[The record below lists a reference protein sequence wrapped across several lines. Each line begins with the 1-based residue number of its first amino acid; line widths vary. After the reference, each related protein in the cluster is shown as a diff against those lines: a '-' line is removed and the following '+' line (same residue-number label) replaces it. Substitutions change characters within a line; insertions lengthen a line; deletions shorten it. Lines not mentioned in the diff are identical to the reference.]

1 MWRSRIVTIAV
12 ICVASLGA
20 SPAKTSKSD
29 AARAEVQAFVKAY
42 VEAENKGDASAI
54 MEMISKNADVASVT
68 MGEITR
74 GWDGIRDDVDAMTG
88 APEKVQ
94 VTLGTIEVIP
104 LGTNF
109 ALTFAPCTITSSA
122 AAEGLQLRGALTL
135 VLEKSGKAWK
145 ILHEHTSA
153 QPPPDEGD

>member
-1 MWRSRIVTIAV
+1 MWRSRILAIAV

-54 MEMISKNADVASVT
+54 MEMISKSTDVASVT

-88 APEKVQ
+88 AEEKVQ
-94 VTLGTIEVIP
+94 VTLGTIEVTP

-109 ALTFAPCTITSSA
+109 ALAFAPCTITSSA

>member
-1 MWRSRIVTIAV
+1 MRRSGMVTSAV
-12 ICVASLGA
+12 ISIALLGA

-29 AARAEVQAFVKAY
+29 ATRADVQAFVKAY

-54 MEMISKNADVASVT
+54 MDMISKNADVASIT

-74 GWDGIRDDVDAMTG
+74 GWDGIRDEVDAMTG
-88 APEKVQ
+88 AVERVQ
-94 VTLGTIEVIP
+94 VAVGTIEVSQ

-109 ALTFAPCTITSSA
+109 ALAFAPCTISLSA
-122 AAEGLQLRGALTL
+122 SAEGPQLRGALTL

-153 QPPPDEGD
+153 HPPPAEGD